1 MYDQQTK
8 LLAKA
13 KTTHMVVRVLG
24 VLHEIVL
31 HLMRQPVEVMHDNV
45 LKTLGIVRLIPTEVA
60 TVLHVWDTM
69 LDVLTIAEQEHVL
82 VLHS

>member
-1 MYDQQTK
+1 MNDQQTK

-31 HLMRQPVEVMHDNV
+31 HLMRQPVEVMQDNV
-45 LKTLGIVRLIPTEVA
+45 LKTLEIVRLILMVVEMI
-60 TVLHVWDTM
+60 LHV
-69 LDVLTIAEQEHVL
+69 
-82 VLHS
+82 